1 MIRHVLDPTVKRL
14 KIRGGYDW
22 RAKFRV
28 GGASQEA
35 R

>member
-1 MIRHVLDPTVKRL
+1 MIRHVLNPTVKRF

-22 RAKFRV
+22 RAKIRV
-28 GGASQEA
+28 EGASQEA